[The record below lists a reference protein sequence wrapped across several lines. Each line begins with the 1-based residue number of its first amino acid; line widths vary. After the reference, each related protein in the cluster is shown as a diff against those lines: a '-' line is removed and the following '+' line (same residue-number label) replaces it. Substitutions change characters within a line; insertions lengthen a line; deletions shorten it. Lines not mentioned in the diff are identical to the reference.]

1 MPECDTCVICQEDFC
16 ESKRHVITLHC
27 GHKFHKTCAREWLKS
42 HASCPMCR
50 GFAVG
55 KITRTLSPI
64 YHVEKLTQITTLS
77 MKLYMETDNDK
88 IINLCKSMIKIYL
101 ENPYIFVSSNEV
113 GELLKNMMITI
124 NDIIL
129 EKVEEETPE
138 IVSLTESLNQT
149 RFMLNLIY

>member
-1 MPECDTCVICQEDFC
+1 
-16 ESKRHVITLHC
+16 
-27 GHKFHKTCAREWLKS
+27 
-42 HASCPMCR
+42 
-50 GFAVG
+50 
-55 KITRTLSPI
+55 
-64 YHVEKLTQITTLS
+64 
-77 MKLYMETDNDK
+77 
-88 IINLCKSMIKIYL
+88 MIKIYL

-149 RFMLNLIY
+149 QFMLNLIY